1 MKKLIPFNKNPYR
14 SSHLAILGAR
24 SRDQFQRFLQ
34 IAFLFSFLLSLSLLL
49 TGCPSSLKLLDKFK
63 KEAAAGNYQWIAS
76 QPVDCSG
83 ESEDCRQL
91 HLIKGDACYTLAKQ
105 GKDEVTNYTHA
116 SEELAL
122 GIKLTKNWDSPSNRN
137 QYYENLCESLR
148 NLQDLQSGAEA
159 GATGAK
165 FLSSAEDF
173 FRVDPGSFSAIYY
186 VTKARMRQL
195 QKKLLDVN
203 DTNRDAICGELNNLS
218 SLASD
223 GVSKGQGVGGAAW
236 DRYKANYELLNTD
249 IKNGKRAA
257 GCQ

>member
-1 MKKLIPFNKNPYR
+1 M
-14 SSHLAILGAR
+14 
-24 SRDQFQRFLQ
+24 
-34 IAFLFSFLLSLSLLL
+34 
-49 TGCPSSLKLLDKFK
+49 LDKFK
-63 KEAAAGNYQWIAS
+63 QEAAAGNYEWIAS

-91 HLIKGDACYTLAKQ
+91 HLIKGDAHYALAKQ
-105 GKDEVTNYTHA
+105 GKDEVSNYTHA
-116 SEELAL
+116 AEELAL
-122 GIKLTKNWDSPSNRN
+122 GIKLTKNWDNNSTRN

-165 FLSSAEDF
+165 FLSAAEEF
-173 FRVDPGSFSAIYY
+173 FQVDPGSFSAIYY
-186 VTKARMRQL
+186 ATKARLRQL

-203 DTNRDAICGELNNLS
+203 DTNRDAICGDLNNLS
-218 SLASD
+218 GLASD
-223 GVSKGQGVGGAAW
+223 GLSKGQSVGGAAW

-249 IKNGKRAA
+249 IANAKRAA